1 MCIRDRSIYEAV
13 LKNAEP
19 FFAWDVLSW
28 LFIAMIFA
36 IAIVLVDLFLSKE
49 TEESA
54 SEVTE
59 EKSKIGKIAYFLI
72 FLKFSKSEKYSHR
85 PKIVQWSIELF
96 PVLLLVF
103 VFRGFIFE
111 PFRVP
116 SNSMMPTLL
125 TGDFIVVNKFDY
137 GFRLPITNTKLVE
150 FSKPNRGDVIVFRY
164 PNYEKNPG
172 YSGVDFIKRV
182 VATPGDVISYSEDQL
197 SINGKVSDMKN
208 IGPYKGVD
216 SGQLMN
222 NYKLVQEFINSLPHE
237 ILLNPNSKSKKIPE
251 ITIPD
256 GHYFVMGDNRSHSS
270 DSRFWGFVP
279 EEYIIG
285 RAIGIW
291 MHWDWNYNTMQ
302 FSRIGGFN

>member
-1 MCIRDRSIYEAV
+1 MSIYEAV

-28 LFIAMIFA
+28 LFIAMIL
-36 IAIVLVDLFLSKE
+36 AIVIVLTDLFLSKE
-49 TEESA
+49 SNNST
-54 SEVTE
+54 SEAVE
-59 EKSKIGKIAYFLI
+59 EKSKFGKIAYFLI
-72 FLKFSKSEKYSHR
+72 FLKFSKSEKYNHR
-85 PKIVQWSIELF
+85 PKLVQWSIELF

-103 VFRGFIFE
+103 IFRGFIFE

-172 YSGVDFIKRV
+172 YSGVDFIKRI
-182 VATPGDVISYSEDQL
+182 VAIPGDLISYSDDQL
-197 SINGKVSDMKN
+197 VINDKAIEIKN
-208 IGPYKGVD
+208 IGPYIGVD
-216 SGQLMN
+216 SGKSMN
-222 NYKLVQEFINSLPHE
+222 NYKLAQEFISALPHE
-237 ILLNPNSKSKKIPE
+237 ILINPNRRSKGIPE
-251 ITIPD
+251 ITIPE

>member
-1 MCIRDRSIYEAV
+1 MSIYEAV

-28 LFIAMIFA
+28 LFIAMILA
-36 IAIVLVDLFLSKE
+36 IIIVLIDLFMSKE
-49 TEESA
+49 ARVSA
-54 SEVTE
+54 SGAVQ
-59 EKSKIGKIAYFLI
+59 EKSKFGKIAYFLI

-85 PKIVQWSIELF
+85 PKLVQWSIELF

-137 GFRLPITNTKLVE
+137 GFRLPITNSKLVE

-172 YSGVDFIKRV
+172 YSGVDFIKRI
-182 VATPGDVISYSEDQL
+182 VATPGDVISYSDDQL
-197 SINGKVSDMKN
+197 VINGEILEMNN
-208 IGPYKGVD
+208 IGPYLGVD
-216 SGQLMN
+216 SGKAMN
-222 NYKLVQEFINSLPHE
+222 NYELVQEVVDSLPHE
-237 ILLNPNSKSKKIPE
+237 ILLKPNSQSKGIPE
-251 ITIPD
+251 ITIPEE
-256 GHYFVMGDNRSHSS
+256 HYFVMGDNRAHSS

>member
-1 MCIRDRSIYEAV
+1 MSIYEAV

-19 FFAWDVLSW
+19 YFAWDVLSW
-28 LFIAMIFA
+28 LFVAMIL
-36 IAIVLVDLFLSKE
+36 AIVIVLIDLSFFKSDKKL
-49 TEESA
+49 A
-54 SEVTE
+54 SDVVED
-59 EKSKIGKIAYFLI
+59 KSKISKIAYFLI
-72 FLKFSKSEKYSHR
+72 FLKFSKSEKYNHR
-85 PKIVQWSIELF
+85 PKLVQWSIELF
-96 PVLLLVF
+96 PVLLLVL

-125 TGDFIVVNKFDY
+125 TGDFILVNKFDY

-172 YSGVDFIKRV
+172 YSGVDFIKRI
-182 VATPGDVISYSEDQL
+182 VAGPGDVISYKNDQL
-197 SINGKVSDMKN
+197 SLNGKSMNIKK
-208 IGPYKGVD
+208 IGPYTAVD
-216 SGQLMN
+216 SGKPMN
-222 NYKLVQEFINSLPHE
+222 NYQLVQELLDSMPHE
-237 ILLNPNSKSKKIPE
+237 ILLNPNGQSKEIPE

-279 EEYIIG
+279 EDYIIG

>member
-1 MCIRDRSIYEAV
+1 MSIYEAV

-19 FFAWDVLSW
+19 YFAWDVLSW
-28 LFIAMIFA
+28 LFVAMIL
-36 IAIVLVDLFLSKE
+36 AIVIVLIDLSFSK
-49 TEESA
+49 SDKKLA
-54 SEVTE
+54 SDVVED
-59 EKSKIGKIAYFLI
+59 KSKVSKIAYFLI
-72 FLKFSKSEKYSHR
+72 FLKFSKSEKYNHR
-85 PKIVQWSIELF
+85 PKLVQWSIELF
-96 PVLLLVF
+96 PVLLLVL

-125 TGDFIVVNKFDY
+125 TGDFILVNKFDY

-172 YSGVDFIKRV
+172 YSGVDFIKRI
-182 VATPGDVISYSEDQL
+182 VAGPGDVISYKNDQL
-197 SINGKVSDMKN
+197 SINGKSVNIKK
-208 IGPYKGVD
+208 IGPYTAVD
-216 SGQLMN
+216 SGKPMN
-222 NYKLVQEFINSLPHE
+222 NYQLVQELLDSMPHE
-237 ILLNPNSKSKKIPE
+237 MLLNPNGQSKEIPE

-279 EEYIIG
+279 EDYIIG

>member
-1 MCIRDRSIYEAV
+1 MSIYEAV

-19 FFAWDVLSW
+19 YFAWDVLSW
-28 LFIAMIFA
+28 LFVAMIL
-36 IAIVLVDLFLSKE
+36 AIVIVLIDLSFFKSDKKLASDV
-49 TEESA
+49 EED
-54 SEVTE
+54 
-59 EKSKIGKIAYFLI
+59 KSKISKIAYFLI
-72 FLKFSKSEKYSHR
+72 FLKFSKSEKYNHR
-85 PKIVQWSIELF
+85 PKLVQWSIELF
-96 PVLLLVF
+96 PVLLLVL

-125 TGDFIVVNKFDY
+125 TGDFILVNKFDY

-172 YSGVDFIKRV
+172 YSGVDFIKRI
-182 VATPGDVISYSEDQL
+182 VAGPGDVISYKNDQL
-197 SINGKVSDMKN
+197 SLNGKSMNIKK
-208 IGPYKGVD
+208 IGPYSAVD
-216 SGQLMN
+216 SGKPMN
-222 NYKLVQEFINSLPHE
+222 NYQLVQELLDSMPHE
-237 ILLNPNSKSKKIPE
+237 MLLNPNGQSKEIPE

-279 EEYIIG
+279 EDYIIG

>member
-1 MCIRDRSIYEAV
+1 MSIYEAV

-19 FFAWDVLSW
+19 YFAWDVLSW
-28 LFIAMIFA
+28 LFVAMIL
-36 IAIVLVDLFLSKE
+36 AIVIVLIDLSFSKSNE
-49 TEESA
+49 KLA
-54 SEVTE
+54 SDVVED
-59 EKSKIGKIAYFLI
+59 KSKISKIAYFLI
-72 FLKFSKSEKYSHR
+72 FLKFSKSEKYNHR
-85 PKIVQWSIELF
+85 PKLVQWSIELF
-96 PVLLLVF
+96 PVLLLVL

-125 TGDFIVVNKFDY
+125 TGDFILVNKFDY

-172 YSGVDFIKRV
+172 YSGVDFIKRI
-182 VATPGDVISYSEDQL
+182 VAGPGDVISYKNDQL
-197 SINGKVSDMKN
+197 SINGKSVNIKK
-208 IGPYKGVD
+208 IGPYTAVD
-216 SGQLMN
+216 SGKPMN
-222 NYKLVQEFINSLPHE
+222 NYQLVQELLDSMPHE
-237 ILLNPNSKSKKIPE
+237 MLLNPNGQSKEIPE

-279 EEYIIG
+279 EDYIIG

>member
-1 MCIRDRSIYEAV
+1 MSIYEAV

-19 FFAWDVLSW
+19 YFAWDVLSW
-28 LFIAMIFA
+28 LFVAMIL
-36 IAIVLVDLFLSKE
+36 AIVIVLIDLSFFKSDKKL
-49 TEESA
+49 A
-54 SEVTE
+54 SDVVED
-59 EKSKIGKIAYFLI
+59 KSKISKIAYFLI
-72 FLKFSKSEKYSHR
+72 FLKFSKSEKYNHR
-85 PKIVQWSIELF
+85 PKLVQWSIELF
-96 PVLLLVF
+96 PVLLLVL

-125 TGDFIVVNKFDY
+125 TGDFILVNKFDY

-172 YSGVDFIKRV
+172 YSGVDFIKRI
-182 VATPGDVISYSEDQL
+182 VAGPGDVISYKNDQL
-197 SINGKVSDMKN
+197 SINGKSVNIKK
-208 IGPYKGVD
+208 IGPYSAVD
-216 SGQLMN
+216 SGKPMN
-222 NYKLVQEFINSLPHE
+222 NYQLVQELLDSMPHE
-237 ILLNPNSKSKKIPE
+237 ILLNPNGQSKEIPE

-279 EEYIIG
+279 EDYIIG

>member
-1 MCIRDRSIYEAV
+1 MSIYEAV

-28 LFIAMIFA
+28 LFVAMIFA
-36 IAIVLVDLFLSKE
+36 IVIVLIDLALSKGDQEPASDAIV
-49 TEESA
+49 
-54 SEVTE
+54 
-59 EKSKIGKIAYFLI
+59 EKSKFSKIAYFLI

-85 PKIVQWSIELF
+85 PKLVQWSIELF
-96 PVLLLVF
+96 PVLLLVL

-125 TGDFIVVNKFDY
+125 TGDFILVNKFDY
-137 GFRLPITNTKLVE
+137 GFRLPISNSKLVE

-172 YSGVDFIKRV
+172 YSGVDFIKRI
-182 VATPGDVISYSEDQL
+182 VAGPGDVISYKNDQL
-197 SINGKVSDMKN
+197 TINDNSMDIKI
-208 IGPYKGVD
+208 IGPYIGVD
-216 SGQLMN
+216 SGKPMN
-222 NYKLVQEFINSLPHE
+222 NYKLVQEFIDSMPHE
-237 ILLNPNSKSKKIPE
+237 ILLNPKGYSKELPE
-251 ITIPD
+251 ITIPE
-256 GHYFVMGDNRSHSS
+256 GHYFVMGDNRAHSS

-279 EEYIIG
+279 EDYIIG

-291 MHWDWNYNTMQ
+291 MHWDWNFNTMQ
-302 FSRIGGFN
+302 FSRIGGFD

>member
-1 MCIRDRSIYEAV
+1 MSIYEAV

-28 LFIAMIFA
+28 LFIAMIL
-36 IAIVLVDLFLSKE
+36 AIVIVLTDLFLSKE
-49 TEESA
+49 SNNSA
-54 SEVTE
+54 SEAVE
-59 EKSKIGKIAYFLI
+59 EKSKFGKIAYFLI
-72 FLKFSKSEKYSHR
+72 FLKFSKSEKYNHR
-85 PKIVQWSIELF
+85 PKLVQWSIELF

-103 VFRGFIFE
+103 IFRGFIFE

-172 YSGVDFIKRV
+172 YSGVDFIKRI
-182 VATPGDVISYSEDQL
+182 VAIPGDNISYSDDQL
-197 SINGKVSDMKN
+197 VINDKAIEIKN
-208 IGPYKGVD
+208 IGPYIGVD
-216 SGQLMN
+216 SGKSMN
-222 NYKLVQEFINSLPHE
+222 NYKLVQEFIDTLPHE
-237 ILLNPNSKSKKIPE
+237 ILINPNRRSKEIPK
-251 ITIPD
+251 ITIPE

>member
-1 MCIRDRSIYEAV
+1 MSIYEAV

-28 LFIAMIFA
+28 LFVAMIFA
-36 IAIVLVDLFLSKE
+36 IVIVLIDLALSKGDQEPASDAIV
-49 TEESA
+49 
-54 SEVTE
+54 
-59 EKSKIGKIAYFLI
+59 EKSKFSKIAYFLI

-85 PKIVQWSIELF
+85 PKLVQWSIELF
-96 PVLLLVF
+96 PVLLLVL

-125 TGDFIVVNKFDY
+125 TGDFILVNKFDY
-137 GFRLPITNTKLVE
+137 GFRLPISNSKLVE

-172 YSGVDFIKRV
+172 YSGVDFIKRI
-182 VATPGDVISYSEDQL
+182 VAGPGDVISYRNDQL
-197 SINGKVSDMKN
+197 TINDNSMDIKI
-208 IGPYKGVD
+208 IGPYIGVD
-216 SGQLMN
+216 SGKPMN
-222 NYKLVQEFINSLPHE
+222 NYKLVQEFIDSMPHE
-237 ILLNPNSKSKKIPE
+237 ILLNPKGRSKELPE
-251 ITIPD
+251 ITIPE
-256 GHYFVMGDNRSHSS
+256 GHYFVMGDNRAHSS

-279 EEYIIG
+279 EDYIIG

-291 MHWDWNYNTMQ
+291 MHWDWNFNTMQ
-302 FSRIGGFN
+302 FSRIGGFD

>member
-1 MCIRDRSIYEAV
+1 MSIYEAV

-19 FFAWDVLSW
+19 YFAWDVLSW
-28 LFIAMIFA
+28 LFVAMIL
-36 IAIVLVDLFLSKE
+36 AIVIVLIDLSFSK
-49 TEESA
+49 SDKKLA
-54 SEVTE
+54 SDVVED
-59 EKSKIGKIAYFLI
+59 KSKISKIAYFLI
-72 FLKFSKSEKYSHR
+72 FLKFSKSEKYNHR
-85 PKIVQWSIELF
+85 PKLVQWSIELF
-96 PVLLLVF
+96 PVLLLVL

-125 TGDFIVVNKFDY
+125 TGDFILVNKFDY

-172 YSGVDFIKRV
+172 YSGVDFIKRI
-182 VATPGDVISYSEDQL
+182 VAGPGDVISYKNDQL
-197 SINGKVSDMKN
+197 SINGKSVNIKK
-208 IGPYKGVD
+208 IGPYTAVD
-216 SGQLMN
+216 SGKPMN
-222 NYKLVQEFINSLPHE
+222 NYQLVQELLDSMPHE
-237 ILLNPNSKSKKIPE
+237 MLLNPNGQSKEIPE

-279 EEYIIG
+279 EDYIIG

>member
-1 MCIRDRSIYEAV
+1 MSIYEAV

-28 LFIAMIFA
+28 LFIAMIL
-36 IAIVLVDLFLSKE
+36 AIVIVLIDLFLSKE
-49 TEESA
+49 SNSSA
-54 SEVTE
+54 SEVVE
-59 EKSKIGKIAYFLI
+59 EKSKFGKIAYFLI
-72 FLKFSKSEKYSHR
+72 FLKFSKSEKYNHR
-85 PKIVQWSIELF
+85 PKLVQWSIELF

-103 VFRGFIFE
+103 IFRGFIFE

-172 YSGVDFIKRV
+172 YSGVDFIKRI
-182 VATPGDVISYSEDQL
+182 VAIPGDLISYSDDKL
-197 SINGKVSDMKN
+197 VINDKAIEIKN
-208 IGPYKGVD
+208 IGPYIGVD
-216 SGQLMN
+216 SGKSMN
-222 NYKLVQEFINSLPHE
+222 NYKLAQEFISALPHE
-237 ILLNPNSKSKKIPE
+237 ILINPNRRSKGIPE
-251 ITIPD
+251 ITIPE

>member
-1 MCIRDRSIYEAV
+1 MSIYEAV

-19 FFAWDVLSW
+19 YFAWDVLSW
-28 LFIAMIFA
+28 LFVAMIL
-36 IAIVLVDLFLSKE
+36 AIVIVLIDLSFSK
-49 TEESA
+49 SDKKLA
-54 SEVTE
+54 SDVVED
-59 EKSKIGKIAYFLI
+59 KSKISKIAYFLI
-72 FLKFSKSEKYSHR
+72 FLKFSKSEKYNHR
-85 PKIVQWSIELF
+85 PKLVQWSIELF
-96 PVLLLVF
+96 PVLLLVL

-125 TGDFIVVNKFDY
+125 TGDFILVNKFDY

-172 YSGVDFIKRV
+172 YSGVDFIKRI
-182 VATPGDVISYSEDQL
+182 VAGPGDVISYKNDQL
-197 SINGKVSDMKN
+197 SLNGKSMNIKK
-208 IGPYKGVD
+208 IGPYSAVD
-216 SGQLMN
+216 SGKPMN
-222 NYKLVQEFINSLPHE
+222 NYQLVQELLDSMPHE
-237 ILLNPNSKSKKIPE
+237 ILLNPNGQSKEIPE

-279 EEYIIG
+279 EDYIIG

>member
-1 MCIRDRSIYEAV
+1 MSIYEAV

-19 FFAWDVLSW
+19 YFAWDVLSW
-28 LFIAMIFA
+28 LFVAMIL
-36 IAIVLVDLFLSKE
+36 AIVIVLIDLSFFKSDKKL
-49 TEESA
+49 A
-54 SEVTE
+54 SDVVED
-59 EKSKIGKIAYFLI
+59 KSKVSKIAYFLI
-72 FLKFSKSEKYSHR
+72 FLKFSKSEKYNHR
-85 PKIVQWSIELF
+85 PKLVQWSIELF
-96 PVLLLVF
+96 PVLLLVL

-125 TGDFIVVNKFDY
+125 TGDFILVNKFDY

-172 YSGVDFIKRV
+172 YSGVDFIKRI
-182 VATPGDVISYSEDQL
+182 VAGPGDVISYKNDQL
-197 SINGKVSDMKN
+197 SLNGKSMNIKK
-208 IGPYKGVD
+208 IGPYSAVD
-216 SGQLMN
+216 SGKPMN
-222 NYKLVQEFINSLPHE
+222 NYQLVQELLDSMPHE
-237 ILLNPNSKSKKIPE
+237 ILLNPNGQSKEIPE

-279 EEYIIG
+279 EDYIIG

>member
-1 MCIRDRSIYEAV
+1 MSIYEAV

-28 LFIAMIFA
+28 LFIAMILA
-36 IAIVLVDLFLSKE
+36 IAIVLTDLFLSKE
-49 TEESA
+49 SNSSA
-54 SEVTE
+54 SEVVE
-59 EKSKIGKIAYFLI
+59 EKSKFGKIAYFLI
-72 FLKFSKSEKYSHR
+72 FLKFSKSEKYNHR
-85 PKIVQWSIELF
+85 PKLVQWSIELF

-103 VFRGFIFE
+103 IFRGFIFE

-172 YSGVDFIKRV
+172 YSGVDFIKRI
-182 VATPGDVISYSEDQL
+182 VAIPGDLISYSDDQL
-197 SINGKVSDMKN
+197 VINDKAIEIKN
-208 IGPYKGVD
+208 IGPYIGVD
-216 SGQLMN
+216 SGKSMN
-222 NYKLVQEFINSLPHE
+222 NYKLAQEFISALPHE
-237 ILLNPNSKSKKIPE
+237 ILINPNRRSKGIPE
-251 ITIPD
+251 ITIPE

>member
-1 MCIRDRSIYEAV
+1 MSIYEAV

-19 FFAWDVLSW
+19 YFAWDVLSW
-28 LFIAMIFA
+28 LFVAMIL
-36 IAIVLVDLFLSKE
+36 AIVIVLIDLSFSK
-49 TEESA
+49 SDKKLA
-54 SEVTE
+54 SDVVED
-59 EKSKIGKIAYFLI
+59 KSKISKIAYFLI
-72 FLKFSKSEKYSHR
+72 FLKFSKSEKYNHR
-85 PKIVQWSIELF
+85 PKLVQWSIELF
-96 PVLLLVF
+96 PVLLLVL

-125 TGDFIVVNKFDY
+125 TGDFILVNKFDY

-172 YSGVDFIKRV
+172 YSGVDFIKRI
-182 VATPGDVISYSEDQL
+182 VAGPGDVISYKNDQL
-197 SINGKVSDMKN
+197 SLNGKSMNIKK
-208 IGPYKGVD
+208 IGPYSAVD
-216 SGQLMN
+216 SGKPMN
-222 NYKLVQEFINSLPHE
+222 NYQLVQELLDSMPHE
-237 ILLNPNSKSKKIPE
+237 MLLNPNEQSKEIPE

-279 EEYIIG
+279 EDYIIG

>member
-1 MCIRDRSIYEAV
+1 MSIYEAV

-28 LFIAMIFA
+28 LFVAMIL
-36 IAIVLVDLFLSKE
+36 AIVIVLIDLALSKRDQE
-49 TEESA
+49 PA
-54 SEVTE
+54 SDAIV
-59 EKSKIGKIAYFLI
+59 EKSKFSKIAYFLI

-85 PKIVQWSIELF
+85 PKLVQWSIELF
-96 PVLLLVF
+96 PVLLLVL

-125 TGDFIVVNKFDY
+125 TGDFILVNKFDY
-137 GFRLPITNTKLVE
+137 GFRLPISNSKLVE

-172 YSGVDFIKRV
+172 YSGVDFIKRI
-182 VATPGDVISYSEDQL
+182 VAGPGDVISYKNDQL
-197 SINGKVSDMKN
+197 TINDNSMDIKI
-208 IGPYKGVD
+208 IGPYIGVD
-216 SGQLMN
+216 SGKPMN
-222 NYKLVQEFINSLPHE
+222 NYKLVQEFIDSMPHE
-237 ILLNPNSKSKKIPE
+237 ILLNPKWHSKELPE
-251 ITIPD
+251 ITIPE
-256 GHYFVMGDNRSHSS
+256 GHYFVMGDNRAHSS

-279 EEYIIG
+279 EDYIIG

-291 MHWDWNYNTMQ
+291 MHWDWNFNTMQ
-302 FSRIGGFN
+302 FSRIGGFD

>member
-1 MCIRDRSIYEAV
+1 MSIYEAV

-28 LFIAMIFA
+28 LFIAMIL
-36 IAIVLVDLFLSKE
+36 AIVIVLTDLFLSKE
-49 TEESA
+49 SNSSA
-54 SEVTE
+54 SEVVE
-59 EKSKIGKIAYFLI
+59 EKSKFGKIAYFLI
-72 FLKFSKSEKYSHR
+72 FLKFSKSEKYNHR
-85 PKIVQWSIELF
+85 PKLVQWSIELF

-103 VFRGFIFE
+103 IFRGFIFE

-172 YSGVDFIKRV
+172 YSGVDFIKRI
-182 VATPGDVISYSEDQL
+182 VAIPGDIISYSDDQL
-197 SINGKVSDMKN
+197 VINDKAIEIKN
-208 IGPYKGVD
+208 IGPYIGVD
-216 SGQLMN
+216 SGKSMN
-222 NYKLVQEFINSLPHE
+222 NYKLAQEFISALPHE
-237 ILLNPNSKSKKIPE
+237 ILINPNRRSKGIPE
-251 ITIPD
+251 ITIPE

>member
-1 MCIRDRSIYEAV
+1 MSIYEAV

-36 IAIVLVDLFLSKE
+36 IVVVLVDLFLSKE
-49 TEESA
+49 TEKTA
-54 SEVTE
+54 TE
-59 EKSKIGKIAYFLI
+59 ATQEKSKIGKIAYFLI

-197 SINGKVSDMKN
+197 SINGKVSDIKN

-237 ILLNPNSKSKKIPE
+237 ILLNPNSQSKKIPE

>member
-1 MCIRDRSIYEAV
+1 MSIYEAV

-28 LFIAMIFA
+28 LFIAMILS
-36 IAIVLVDLFLSKE
+36 IVIVLIDLFLSKE
-49 TEESA
+49 SNSSA
-54 SEVTE
+54 SEVVE
-59 EKSKIGKIAYFLI
+59 EKSKFGKITYFLI
-72 FLKFSKSEKYSHR
+72 FLKFSKSEKYNHR
-85 PKIVQWSIELF
+85 PKLVQWSIELF

-172 YSGVDFIKRV
+172 YSGVDFIKRI
-182 VATPGDVISYSEDQL
+182 VAIPGDVISYSDDQL
-197 SINGKVSDMKN
+197 VINDKAIEIKN
-208 IGPYKGVD
+208 IGPYIGVD
-216 SGQLMN
+216 SGKSMN
-222 NYKLVQEFINSLPHE
+222 NYKLAQEFISALPHE
-237 ILLNPNSKSKKIPE
+237 ILINPNRRSKGIPE
-251 ITIPD
+251 ITIPE

>member
-1 MCIRDRSIYEAV
+1 MSIYEAV

-28 LFIAMIFA
+28 LFIAMILA
-36 IAIVLVDLFLSKE
+36 IAIVLIDLFLSKE
-49 TEESA
+49 SNSSA
-54 SEVTE
+54 SEVVE
-59 EKSKIGKIAYFLI
+59 EKSKFGKIAYFLI
-72 FLKFSKSEKYSHR
+72 FLKFSKSEKYNHR
-85 PKIVQWSIELF
+85 PKLVQWSIELF

-103 VFRGFIFE
+103 IFRGFIFE

-172 YSGVDFIKRV
+172 YSGVDFIKRI
-182 VATPGDVISYSEDQL
+182 VAIPGDLISYSDDHL
-197 SINGKVSDMKN
+197 VINDKAIEIKN
-208 IGPYKGVD
+208 IGPYIGVD
-216 SGQLMN
+216 SGKSMN
-222 NYKLVQEFINSLPHE
+222 NYKLAQEFISALPHE
-237 ILLNPNSKSKKIPE
+237 ILINPNRRSKGIPE
-251 ITIPD
+251 ITIPE

>member
-1 MCIRDRSIYEAV
+1 MSIYEAV

-28 LFIAMIFA
+28 LFIAMILA
-36 IAIVLVDLFLSKE
+36 IAIVLTDLFLSKE
-49 TEESA
+49 SNNSA
-54 SEVTE
+54 SEAVE
-59 EKSKIGKIAYFLI
+59 EKSKFGKIAYFLI
-72 FLKFSKSEKYSHR
+72 FLKFSKSEKYNHR
-85 PKIVQWSIELF
+85 PKLVQWSIELF

-103 VFRGFIFE
+103 IFRGFIFE

-172 YSGVDFIKRV
+172 YSGVDFIKRI
-182 VATPGDVISYSEDQL
+182 VAIPGDLISYSDDQL
-197 SINGKVSDMKN
+197 VINDKAIETKN
-208 IGPYKGVD
+208 IGPYIGVD
-216 SGQLMN
+216 SGKSMN
-222 NYKLVQEFINSLPHE
+222 NYKLAQEFISALPHE
-237 ILLNPNSKSKKIPE
+237 ILINPNRRSKGIPE
-251 ITIPD
+251 ITIPE